1 MIWPEVWPTWPYPS
15 MMIAPSRGR
24 WIAEHAAGKIE
35 GSLLPGLRIFAA
47 GGGDSEDPALASN
60 SRVLQL
66 LSTWGGHRSLSEGR
80 TPIGADLNTA
90 AVTWR
95 AGLWRLVFQPSGN
108 GISIMRSRC
117 DSEAAKGGR
126 LQNPNPTVWDSTK
139 DQDLKCKVSEVGGLC
154 IARVSRRAADGDAT
168 LHCTNDCRWRATLP
182 MLRRRCHAQPGTR
195 RPMTSTRTAAAL
207 AHTMQ

>member
-1 MIWPEVWPTWPYPS
+1 MLQGTL
-15 MMIAPSRGR
+15 
-24 WIAEHAAGKIE
+24 KIE

-80 TPIGADLNTA
+80 TPIGADINTA

-95 AGLWRLVFQPSGN
+95 AGLMAAGVSTIGQRE
-108 GISIMRSRC
+108 IMRSRC

-182 MLRRRCHAQPGTR
+182 MLRRRCHAQPETR
-195 RPMTSTRTAAAL
+195 RPTTSTRTAAAL